1 VIVLPAPP
9 LAPAEAARRVA
20 GGADPVWLSSPGAV
34 SDTAIVFDL
43 VACDPVELV
52 RSAALADLE
61 EAWARAQ
68 RRWAGGEVARATGVT
83 DPRAAPPIAVGWLAY
98 DLARAWLPIGHGRLP
113 RPTGQVGWP
122 GDLEFRFFDAIWMRE
137 RDGAE
142 AYVLGTTLSSADQL
156 LARLT
161 GRRQASGGD
170 SGDARRDGLGGAPRL
185 GPWSG
190 AEARATH
197 LAAVARIQEYL
208 RAGDVYQVNLTRRL
222 TAELGPGDPVWM
234 AAELRARAP
243 APHAIW
249 LGGRS
254 AEGGPL
260 DRLVVGNSP
269 ERFLR
274 VEPDGRVE
282 TRPIKGTRA
291 RGFRARPGRGGGA
304 GQQDAIEAAID
315 PELDAA
321 ARQALLASPKD
332 RAEHVMIVDLERND
346 LGRVAKVGSVVCR
359 DVARAVAFPRVH
371 HLVSTVSAELRPGVG
386 LEELLRATFPGGSI
400 TGAPKRR
407 AMEIIDALEPGPR
420 GIYTGATG
428 WLGAAGNLDLAVAIR
443 TAVVDRGRIGLG
455 VGGGIVIDSV
465 PEEEWIETELKARAF
480 LELGRREEDRSGH
493 QVPSCRSR

>member
-1 VIVLPAPP
+1 M
-9 LAPAEAARRVA
+9 A
-20 GGADPVWLSSPGAV
+20 GGADPVWLSSPGAS
-34 SDTAIVFDL
+34 SDTAVALDL

-52 RSAALADLE
+52 RSAALEELE
-61 EAWARAQ
+61 DAWSRAR
-68 RRWAGGEVARATGVT
+68 RRWGVGAVAAAAAGTS
-83 DPRAAPPIAVGWLAY
+83 DPRAAPPIAVGWLSY
-98 DLARAWLPIGHGRLP
+98 DLARAWMPIGRGGPP
-113 RPTGQVGWP
+113 RPPGPAAWP
-122 GDLEFRFFDAIWMRE
+122 ADLEFRFFDAIWMRE
-137 RDGAE
+137 RDGSE
-142 AYVLGTTLSSADQL
+142 AFVLGADPGSADRL

-161 GRRQASGGD
+161 ARGRHPPGAEL
-170 SGDARRDGLGGAPRL
+170 GDARRDGLGGPPRL

-190 AEARATH
+190 AEARTAY

-249 LGGRS
+249 LGARS
-254 AEGGPL
+254 VEGGPL

-274 VEPDGRVE
+274 VEPGGRVE

-291 RGFRARPGRGGGA
+291 RGLRARAGRRA
-304 GQQDAIEAAID
+304 VGQGDAIDEAIEHQLEAAID

-321 ARQALLASPKD
+321 ARRALLASPKD

-359 DVARAVAFPRVH
+359 DLARAVAFPRVH

-407 AMEIIDALEPGPR
+407 AMEIIDALEPVPR
-420 GIYTGATG
+420 GIYTGATS

-443 TAVVDRGRIGLG
+443 TAIVDRGRIGLG

-480 LELGRREEDRSGH
+480 LELGRRVEDRAIL
-493 QVPSCRSR
+493 P